1 MEYIIDPKTHKPI
14 KIGEGIISAINNMP
28 KVYLHYI
35 TLKQIEEIL
44 KSHKTKQ

>member
-1 MEYIIDPKTHKPI
+1 MEHIVDPKTHEPI
-14 KIGEGIISAINNMP
+14 KIGEGIMSAINNMP
-28 KVYLHYI
+28 KVYLHDI